1 MYQKMNNLLF
11 SLKEIENITEGKW
24 FNYNEEIVINDFIHI
39 ISQVKKE
46 DVFIVH
52 YSNWYDKNSD
62 NEHDIPKAIKQGAS
76 ALIVQ
81 KQTNIEH
88 LTIPVLV
95 VEDTYYALRKL
106 ALFASG
112 KSNAKRVLITGSYG
126 KTGFKNHLYHLI
138 SDKLNTYVRLHSSN
152 KVASTYGNLAS
163 LKKDTDTLI
172 IEIPISSKN
181 KTQKRAKYVKPDI
194 CLITSIGHEHIDKHK
209 TIEKIVERKCSI
221 ANALGKNGKIII
233 PADSKYY
240 NLIRNE
246 LNQYKDIN
254 ILTFGTNSSCNAQ
267 LLSADYEDYKY
278 KVKALIEGI
287 YIEYF
292 VPFIDE
298 YAPLVSTAELLCGKL
313 LGLDVLECAR
323 KYKNLTNFKSSG
335 KIYKLEYNNKS
346 FLLLDYNKRGGIEG
360 YRSFFKTLQNIQAS
374 ENGRKILFTSE
385 FVDIQDGEEKFVD
398 TDEFRNLINQ
408 CSFEK
413 IYSVENFKKVHENL
427 IEDKTKWIKHYDNV
441 KDLLKEEFLDT
452 VQNGDVIC
460 IKSIFESDL
469 YLFSKLILSKSKKI
483 EF

>member
-1 MYQKMNNLLF
+1 MNNLLF
-11 SLKEIENITEGKW
+11 SLREIENITGGKW

-46 DVFIVH
+46 DIFILH
-52 YSNWYDKNSD
+52 YSNWYDKNEH
-62 NEHDIPKAIKQGAS
+62 NEYDIPKAIEQGAS

-81 KQTNIEH
+81 KQTNIAH
-88 LTIPVLV
+88 LTIPVIV
-95 VEDTYYALRKL
+95 VEDTYYALRNL
-106 ALFASG
+106 ALFASA

-138 SDKLNTYVRLHSSN
+138 SKKIITYARLNSSN
-152 KVASTYGNLAS
+152 RVSSTYGNLAS
-163 LKKDTDTLI
+163 LKKDTDVLL
-172 IEIPISSKN
+172 IEIPISSKD
-181 KTQKRAKYVKPDI
+181 KTQRRAKYVKPDI
-194 CLITSIGHEHIDKHK
+194 CVITSIGHEHIDKHK

-240 NLIRNE
+240 DLIRKE

-254 ILTFGTNSSCNAQ
+254 ILTFGTNSTCNAQ

-287 YIEYF
+287 YIEYV

-298 YAPLVSTAELLCGKL
+298 YAPFSSIAELLSAKL
-313 LGLDVLECAR
+313 LGLDVLECA
-323 KYKNLTNFKSSG
+323 KEYKNLTNFKSSG
-335 KIYKLEYNNKS
+335 KVYKLEYKNKLF
-346 FLLLDYNKRGGIEG
+346 FLLNYNKRGGVEG
-360 YRSFFKTLQNIQAS
+360 YHSFFKTLQNIKPS

-398 TDEFRNLINQ
+398 KDEFRNLINQ

-413 IYSVENFKKVHENL
+413 IYSVDNFKKVHENL

-441 KDLLKEEFLDT
+441 KDLLKEDFLDT
-452 VQNGDVIC
+452 IENGDVIC

-469 YLFSKLILSKSKKI
+469 FLFSKLILSKSKKI
-483 EF
+483 KK